1 MDKRDKLS
9 IFIVVLSLFAIC
21 AVLFW
26 IPDND
31 RTLIN
36 LISLVGSITSP
47 AGVAIAIIQIFK
59 IKSNN
64 ATFLKTL
71 MVIENN
77 SLIDVIARS
86 IEQVRLIKEYFDMEK
101 GPQARGNFNI
111 LRNDI
116 NEIIFNN
123 KTSDYKDRLVDFA
136 SFCSLMETQLYDGSL
151 DNSRP
156 SLSEKY
162 ARLTEVESVLQE
174 IKSVIKRPQQ
184 DNI

>member
-9 IFIVVLSLFAIC
+9 IWIAIVCVLTIAI
-21 AVLFW
+21 VIYLV
-26 IPDND
+26 PSSE

-36 LISLVGSITSP
+36 YISVIGSITSP

-64 ATFLKTL
+64 VTFLRTL
-71 MVIENN
+71 KVIENN

-86 IEQVRLIKEYFDMEK
+86 IEQVRLIKEYLDMEK
-101 GPQARGNFNI
+101 APQSRGNFNI

-116 NEIIFNN
+116 NEITFNS
-123 KTSDYKDRLVDFA
+123 KTESYRDRLSEFT

-151 DNSRP
+151 DKSRP
-156 SLSEKY
+156 ALSEKY
-162 ARLTEVESVLQE
+162 SKLTELESLLQE

-184 DNI
+184 DNL

>member
-1 MDKRDKLS
+1 MDKRDKIS
-9 IFIVVLSLFAIC
+9 IWISVGSIILICVLLLILDAK
-21 AVLFW
+21 
-26 IPDND
+26 DK
-31 RTLIN
+31 TLIN
-36 LISLVGSITSP
+36 YVSIIGSIASS

-71 MVIENN
+71 KVIENN
-77 SLIDVIARS
+77 SLIDIIARS

-101 GPQARGNFNI
+101 APQSRGNFNI

-116 NEIIFNN
+116 NEITFNS
-123 KTSDYKDRLVDFA
+123 KTLDYKERLNEFI
-136 SFCSLMETQLYDGSL
+136 SFCSIMETQLYDGTL
-151 DNSRP
+151 EKSRP
-156 SLSEKY
+156 ALSEKY
-162 ARLTEVESVLQE
+162 SKLTELESILQE